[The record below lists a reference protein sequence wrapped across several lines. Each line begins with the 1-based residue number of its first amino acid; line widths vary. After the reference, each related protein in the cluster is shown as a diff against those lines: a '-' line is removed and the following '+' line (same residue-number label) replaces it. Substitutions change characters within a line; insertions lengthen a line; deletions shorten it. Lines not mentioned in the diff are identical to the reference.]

1 MYEFL
6 NIDEILKTNAEAT
19 IISCNNGKFKKFNYL
34 KYKSQPIKDQTLP
47 TIQANLRNLM
57 EMPLKVTPT

>member
-19 IISCNNGKFKKFNYL
+19 NHQL
-34 KYKSQPIKDQTLP
+34 QQRE
-47 TIQANLRNLM
+47 IQ
-57 EMPLKVTPT
+57 KVQLSKI

>member
-1 MYEFL
+1 MQKL
-6 NIDEILKTNAEAT
+6 P

-47 TIQANLRNLM
+47 TTQANLRNLM